1 MVRLK
6 PDFTVMTQ
14 RTAIEV
20 TGLVQGVGFRP
31 FVYALASEL
40 ELRGF
45 VQNRGGHV
53 FVDVEGDP
61 GALRAFVDRLTL
73 SPPPMAAID
82 RVQCAPLA
90 PANHGP
96 FVIAGSETTPA
107 SDSRVP
113 LDVATCD
120 DCLAEL
126 FDPANRRHRHPFIT
140 CTQCGPRFSIIRQ
153 LPYDRA
159 GTTMGA
165 FPMCGRC
172 LAEYTDPRNRRFH
185 AQAIACPDCGPSL
198 RATGKGHRVVNGDA
212 LALAVQTLRG
222 GGIVAVKG
230 IGGFHLACDAT
241 SETAVSELR
250 RRKGREARPL
260 AVMMPEAAGRRL
272 AAAAGAAAL
281 GAVTSPARP
290 IVLVARSGFAAV
302 DAPRLAGNV
311 AAGSPT
317 VGMFLPYTPLH
328 HLLLHGANRPLVM
341 TSANRTDEPMVCDDA
356 AAAHLGELA
365 DLFLTHDRGIATRCD
380 DSVVSAH
387 GRQVSVVRR
396 ARGQAPLRLR
406 LAEAARLNVLAV
418 GGHQKNTFC
427 LASGTAAYLS
437 PHVGTLDSAASC
449 QALSEAV
456 GQMGAL
462 LNIEPEVI
470 AHDLHPDYG
479 STRFALAWPAARRIA
494 VQHHHAH
501 VLSCVAE
508 HGCTEPVIGV
518 AFDGAGLG
526 ADGAMWGGE
535 FLIVEGTTCRRAA
548 HLAYVPLPGGDVAAR
563 EPWRMA
569 VAHLT
574 AACGASL
581 GDLGEAIAHRVT
593 PSKLEFV
600 RQMAARGVCSPATS
614 SMGRLFDA
622 VAALIGLRDV
632 AGFEGQ
638 AAMELE
644 AIASTPTAIQ
654 YRFAISTAS
663 EIWTIDAAPVI
674 RHMAADV
681 VARRPRAEI
690 AAAFHAAVADMIAGV
705 AARIATL
712 TGLRRVVLTGGV
724 FQNALLSQL
733 AARALGARDLEV
745 FEHRLAPCNDGGLA
759 LGQAL
764 FALRAVNAN
773 LVHGDHIA
781 CA

>member
-1 MVRLK
+1 
-6 PDFTVMTQ
+6 MTQ
-14 RTAIEV
+14 RTAIKV

-31 FVYALASEL
+31 FVYALATEL
-40 ELRGF
+40 GLRGF
-45 VQNRGGHV
+45 VQNRGAQV
-53 FVDVEGDP
+53 FVDVEGAP
-61 GALRAFVDRLTL
+61 AALRAFVDRLTL
-73 SPPPMAAID
+73 SPPPMAAVE
-82 RVQCAPLA
+82 RVRCAPLP
-90 PANHGP
+90 PANHRQ
-96 FVIAGSETTPA
+96 FVIAGSETTPG
-107 SDSRVP
+107 SDICVP
-113 LDVATCD
+113 PDVATCD
-120 DCLAEL
+120 ACLAEL

-159 GTTMGA
+159 GTTMGS

-172 LAEYTDPRNRRFH
+172 RAEYTDPGNRRFH

-198 RATGKGHRVVNGDA
+198 QATGQGDRAVNGDA
-212 LALAVQTLRG
+212 LALAVQTLLG

-241 SETAVSELR
+241 DETAVAELR
-250 RRKGREARPL
+250 RRKGRDRRPL

-272 AAAAGAAAL
+272 AAAAGAAAA
-281 GAVTSPARP
+281 GALTSPARP
-290 IVLVARSGFAAV
+290 IVLVARSAFAAG
-302 DAPRLAGNV
+302 DAPRLARNV
-311 AAGSPT
+311 AAASPA
-317 VGMFLPYTPLH
+317 VGLFLPYTPIH
-328 HLLLHGANRPLVM
+328 HLLLHDANRPLVM
-341 TSANRTDEPMVCDDA
+341 TSGNRSDEPMVYDDA

-387 GRQVSVVRR
+387 GRQVAVVRR
-396 ARGQAPLRLR
+396 ARGHAPVRLR
-406 LAEAARLNVLAV
+406 LTEAARLNVLAV

-427 LASGTAAYLS
+427 LAAGTAAYLS

-449 QALSEAV
+449 QALTAAV

-462 LNIEPEVI
+462 LNIEPEVV
-470 AHDLHPDYG
+470 AHDRHPDYG

-508 HGCTEPVIGV
+508 HACTEPVIGV

-526 ADGAMWGGE
+526 TDGAIWGGE
-535 FLIVEGTTCRRAA
+535 FLVVEGTTCRRAA

-574 AACGASL
+574 AAYGPELGPCG
-581 GDLGEAIAHRVT
+581 GGIAQRVT
-593 PSKLEFV
+593 PSRLAFV
-600 RQMAARGVCSPATS
+600 QQMVARGVCSPPTS

-622 VAALIGLRDV
+622 VAALMGVRDV
-632 AGFEGQ
+632 AGFEGE

-644 AIASTPTAIQ
+644 AMASPATSLA
-654 YRFAISTAS
+654 YRFATVTDTDV
-663 EIWTIDAAPVI
+663 WTIDAAPVI
-674 RHMAADV
+674 RRIAADTAAGRSRGDI
-681 VARRPRAEI
+681 AR
-690 AAAFHAAVADMIAGV
+690 AFHGAVADMIAAV
-705 AARIATL
+705 AAGIARQ
-712 TGLRRVVLTGGV
+712 TGVRRVALTGGV
-724 FQNALLSQL
+724 FQNALLSRL
-733 AARALGARDLEV
+733 AAHAVAAQGLAVLE
-745 FEHRLAPCNDGGLA
+745 HHAIPCNDGGLS

-764 FALRAVNAN
+764 FAARAVNTHVTN
-773 LVHGDHIA
+773 GEQVA

>member
-1 MVRLK
+1 
-6 PDFTVMTQ
+6 MTE
-14 RTAIEV
+14 RAAIEV

-31 FVYALASEL
+31 FVYALATEL
-40 ELRGF
+40 DLRGF

-53 FVDVEGDP
+53 FVDIEGDP

-73 SPPPMAAID
+73 SPPPMAAVD

-90 PANHGP
+90 PTNHGR
-96 FVIAGSETTPA
+96 FVIAGSEATPGH
-107 SDSRVP
+107 DLRVP
-113 LDVATCD
+113 PDVATCA

-126 FDPANRRHRHPFIT
+126 FDAADRRYRHPFIT
-140 CTQCGPRFSIIRQ
+140 CTKCGPRLSIIRT

-172 LAEYTDPRNRRFH
+172 RAEYTDPRNRRFH
-185 AQAIACPDCGPSL
+185 AQAIACPDCGPFL
-198 RATGKGHRVVNGDA
+198 RATANGDRAVNGDA

-230 IGGFHLACDAT
+230 IGGFHLACDAS

-281 GAVTSPARP
+281 GAATSPARP
-290 IVLVARSGFAAV
+290 IVLVARSVFAAV
-302 DAPRLAGNV
+302 ETPRLADNV
-311 AAGSPT
+311 TAGSPA
-317 VGMFLPYTPLH
+317 VGMLLPYTPLH
-328 HLLLHGANRPLVM
+328 HLLLHDVHRPLVM
-341 TSANRTDEPMVCDDA
+341 TSGNRTDEPMVCDDGTA
-356 AAAHLGELA
+356 VAQLGGIA
-365 DLFLTHDRGIATRCD
+365 DLFLSHDRGIQTRCD
-380 DSVVSAH
+380 DSVVRVH
-387 GRQVSVVRR
+387 GHRVSLVRR
-396 ARGQAPLRLR
+396 ARGHAPSPLR
-406 LAEAARLNVLAV
+406 LAEAAPLDVLAV

-427 LASGTAAYLS
+427 LVSGTAAYLS
-437 PHVGTLDSAASC
+437 PHVGTLDSAASRE
-449 QALSEAV
+449 ALGEAV
-456 GQMGAL
+456 AQMRAL
-462 LNIEPEVI
+462 LNIEPAVI

-479 STRFALAWPAARRIA
+479 STRFALAWPGARRIA

-501 VLSCVAE
+501 VLSCMAE

-526 ADGAMWGGE
+526 ADGATWGGE
-535 FLIVEGTTCRRAA
+535 FLVVEGTTCRRAA

-574 AACGASL
+574 GACGASL
-581 GDLGEAIAHRVT
+581 GDLGEAIAQRVT

-600 RQMAARGVCSPATS
+600 RQMAVRGVCSPPTS

-644 AIASTPTAIQ
+644 AIASTPTGIRYQ
-654 YRFAISTAS
+654 FATSTAS
-663 EIWTIDAAPVI
+663 AVWTIDAAPVI
-674 RHMAADV
+674 RQIAADV
-681 VARRPRAEI
+681 VARRPRGEI

-705 AARIATL
+705 AARLATL

-733 AARALGARDLEV
+733 AAQALIAQGLAVLE
-745 FEHRLAPCNDGGLA
+745 HHAIPCNDGGLS

-764 FALRAVNAN
+764 FAARTVNIDVTN
-773 LVHGDHIA
+773 GERVV

>member
-1 MVRLK
+1 
-6 PDFTVMTQ
+6 MTQ
-14 RTAIEV
+14 RAAIEV

-31 FVYALASEL
+31 FVYALATDL
-40 ELRGF
+40 DLRGF

-53 FVDVEGDP
+53 FVDIEGDP

-73 SPPPMAAID
+73 SPPPMAAVD

-90 PANHGP
+90 PANHGR
-96 FVIAGSETTPA
+96 FVIAGSETTPGH
-107 SDSRVP
+107 DLRVP
-113 LDVATCD
+113 PDVATCD

-126 FDPANRRHRHPFIT
+126 FDSADRRHRHPFIT
-140 CTQCGPRFSIIRQ
+140 CTKCGPRFSIIRT

-172 LAEYTDPRNRRFH
+172 RAEYTDPRNRRFH

-198 RATGKGHRVVNGDA
+198 RATGKAGRAVNGDA
-212 LALAVQTLRG
+212 LALAVQTLLD

-230 IGGFHLACDAT
+230 LGGFHLACDAT
-241 SETAVSELR
+241 SETAVSALR

-290 IVLVARSGFAAV
+290 IVLVARSVLAAV
-302 DAPRLAGNV
+302 DAPPLAGNV
-311 AAGSPT
+311 AAGSPA
-317 VGMFLPYTPLH
+317 VGVFLPYTPIH
-328 HLLLHGANRPLVM
+328 HLLLHDANRPLVM
-341 TSANRTDEPMVCDDA
+341 TSGNHTDEPMVCDDGQA
-356 AAAHLGELA
+356 VAQLGGIA
-365 DLFLTHDRGIATRCD
+365 DLFLTHDRGIQTRCD
-380 DSVVSAH
+380 DSVVRVH
-387 GRQVSVVRR
+387 GHRVSLARR
-396 ARGQAPLRLR
+396 GRGHAPSPLR
-406 LAEAARLNVLAV
+406 LAEAAPLKVLAV

-427 LASGTAAYLS
+427 LVSGTAAYLS
-437 PHVGTLDSAASC
+437 SHVGTLDSVASC
-449 QALSEAV
+449 QALGEAV
-456 GQMGAL
+456 GQMRVL
-462 LNIEPEVI
+462 LNIEPAVI

-479 STRFALAWPAARRIA
+479 STRFALAWPGARRIA

-526 ADGAMWGGE
+526 ADGAVWGGE
-535 FLIVEGTTCRRAA
+535 FLIVEGATCRRAA
-548 HLAYVPLPGGDVAAR
+548 HLAYVPLPGGDAAAR

-574 AACGASL
+574 AACGPSL

-593 PSKLEFV
+593 PSKLQFV
-600 RQMAARGVCSPATS
+600 RQMAARGVCSPPTS

-644 AIASTPTAIQ
+644 AMASTPTGIR
-654 YRFAISTAS
+654 YRFATSTAS
-663 EIWTIDAAPVI
+663 EVWTIDAAPVI
-674 RHMAADV
+674 RQIAADV
-681 VARRPRAEI
+681 VGRRPRGEI
-690 AAAFHAAVADMIAGV
+690 AAAFHTAVADMIADV
-705 AARIATL
+705 AARIATS

-733 AARALGARDLEV
+733 AAQALIAQGLTVLE
-745 FEHRLAPCNDGGLA
+745 HHAIPCNDGGLS

-764 FALRAVNAN
+764 FAARAVNTPVTN
-773 LVHGDHIA
+773 GELVA